1 MIMMQGNDR
10 IFDKVVTEGGTATA
24 RTISLYGVK
33 ALSDLQGISLVVRA
47 NIGGSNSATTMK
59 VNNLAATKLSV
70 FKNGGIVDAD
80 ADWIVSGQ
88 LYMLYYDGVQ
98 FIAFPMSASSESSSS
113 SVEFADFSIE
123 VLNLDSQ
130 SSESDI
136 SSAFGGAAKTAEF
149 DALVQAGT
157 KIIRFTN
164 VDSFVY
170 YTALYYKHIN
180 VENSTI
186 NDIVIVLHNY
196 TDRTDLEVFTF
207 IGTMTED
214 GDFEKYTAVAKR
226 TLYSSSQE
234 GTLDNPRAFTGDAN
248 TKTTPGV
255 YAITPFSNVPNN
267 IPSGVSYGTMI
278 VTTDEDASTI
288 TQTLQTSNTV
298 YFRCKYSTNSWG
310 DWVDLGASGG
320 GSSSEGMKT
329 FEITYDDLEDILN
342 AKSESAIL
350 AIWNDT
356 EQSEFVEAMNDPN
369 TIIVIKYT
377 DDQYITDR
385 QYVVYKTGFYN
396 GIGYSVAQTQ
406 YINLIT
412 VTGSYLYNYKFN
424 FNFDTE
430 HISSVTRSSIDLS
443 KIEDE
448 MIVETDQATSLSFDN
463 QTGNR
468 GILAVSG
475 NQEQKT
481 SEQGKNYFTGNKI
494 ASGTEKGVT
503 YSFDNSIFKMNGTT
517 TSSGNIILDAPT
529 GVRLP
534 AGTYTWTIKVSSGNY
549 QRPAETD
556 FAFYLRNAN
565 DYITGEL
572 GSSGIT
578 LSSINNNIYSINFT
592 ITEETEIYLRIFAN
606 AANIVFND
614 LELQI
619 QIESGSEY
627 TEFEQFIPN
636 MPSPDYLSPVKC
648 LGSNK
653 QLFDKSTAVE
663 GLLQEDGTL
672 SYSDNKYS
680 TSDFIKVVPKKSYYK
695 TITGSNRFKFF
706 DEDKSPISSTYNDL
720 IEPTKAQSFE
730 IPENAHYIRFTFLKT
745 YIDEIKIEEG
755 TEATSYSPYGQGST
769 LISKINKNLL
779 SMSNLEN
786 GGYTS
791 GVAGQSLSKVGN
803 ATRVR
808 LNIPIK
814 VYANTKYSFKLQ
826 TSKLL
831 RYNILEVGE
840 DNIIKKVTSVTN
852 TNSTTLITTS
862 ETAYVTFLFLWQTTT
877 QNITID
883 DLQDCKIQF
892 EIGVETEYEEHQEE
906 SYILDIQQEML
917 QGDYFVKE
925 ADVWKEVHSYPKK
938 IFDGTESW
946 RMPATDEENAVFCN
960 LSNTT
965 IYDYASDTDEQLST
979 HFVWGGKKSGF
990 QAALNSGVGIY
1001 TYIENNNKYVYF
1013 VVPLSI
1019 ASTIEEWTT
1028 WLQTINSS
1036 GKPLTNYYKSA
1047 TPTKLPC
1054 TEEQSE
1060 VLDELNSLTMEF
1072 GENNV
1077 ITLENI
1083 ALLQMTLVDSQLNDV
1098 IEASIPIVN
1107 SDFIVL
1113 SSAVLYLTPDS
1124 TQDEITAAFGG
1135 LENEEKVL
1143 RELSAGNKSL
1153 KIAAEYNGD
1162 TCGAVEVI
1170 WYEVGPVANDF
1181 NFVYIMNGYLVYKCI
1196 YCDSGPRSLDYND
1209 QFYPLSQV
1217 YRIERVKLYGTASSP
1232 EELSYNRDFNS
1243 IITPGIYKADQSEG
1257 RINAPCKNPGTLIVG
1272 ASEGEYR
1279 GNARDNCIIQ
1289 FYIASHCRLDE
1300 IDYSSGIYFR
1310 SYAFDGIKNTQYWTD
1325 WVNLLDNSS
1334 EVGTILNPNI
1344 LTSIDDLD
1352 NIKTSGTYT
1361 YTTSSSPNNTPNGTS
1376 YGTLIVNKIS
1386 DKEITQTVISPDFS
1400 EGSSSK
1406 SSNIWFRN
1414 YGTRDSNQQSGVP
1427 EWSNWNMLLMTDY
1440 GNKYRYIK
1448 PYLLSYYKF
1457 DSLNSDSTQTD
1468 IENAFGS
1475 LENEQEFIA
1484 AMNDENT
1491 NIILYYDHESNEREY
1506 WYTISK
1512 MADNGNYH
1520 RLILCSGNSSES
1532 MTAGSISFIVYTF
1545 SYDDTNNVYTAF
1557 SKYKVTVPS
1566 KGTII
1571 NANGLYSGSTDM
1583 NSLYEPGVSNI
1594 RADSSL
1600 QNYPAG
1606 AGTGTLLTFAIS
1618 NLYIIQM
1625 LITSTYLEA
1634 SNPIKVYS
1642 RGCQTNLD
1650 GVPSDDT
1657 WSEWQEWSINANNE
1671 TEIVYIPDTIYGLN
1685 NSSTQTEIEAAFGGV
1700 DEIQTITK
1708 FIAKNL
1714 EIESFEN
1721 NNMLFKS
1728 SNPSFLRL
1736 KGSTKNYNSIT
1747 YSTYTNFNS
1756 IYLNVYSNGE
1766 YDKIE
1771 YRFLYNNDLG
1781 QNELSLR
1788 GPKASDGLY
1797 VTTFDECYTDF
1808 KYFLSEYEEEK
1819 LDGIEEGATANSAS
1833 TTTPKANGT
1842 AAVGTDTGFARGDHV
1857 HPAQT
1862 TITGNAGSA
1871 TKLQTARTING
1882 VAFNGTANIN
1892 TFDSSY
1898 KIPGCYRMKSDSNP
1912 SLNMPG
1918 GNNFIPL
1925 EAFPMYSELGTN
1937 PLFTL
1942 NSDGT
1947 ITVNKTCMLDF
1958 RGTWSVYGSGN
1969 TSNKIYSNI
1978 TYYDSDMQAWMPLY
1992 SSPLVPTS
2000 TMEMTSYDADFGPG
2014 QMSMVMAGTKIRAS
2028 LDSTNDTSGAVFSGQ
2043 INGYSLFINVIYVK
2057 G

>member
-1 MIMMQGNDR
+1 
-10 IFDKVVTEGGTATA
+10 
-24 RTISLYGVK
+24 
-33 ALSDLQGISLVVRA
+33 
-47 NIGGSNSATTMK
+47 
-59 VNNLAATKLSV
+59 
-70 FKNGGIVDAD
+70 
-80 ADWIVSGQ
+80 
-88 LYMLYYDGVQ
+88 MLYIQSNALNEVGEE
-98 FIAFPMSASSESSSS
+98 FIITNLIL
-113 SVEFADFSIE
+113 VEGDYSNTE
-123 VLNLDSQ
+123 LEWED
-130 SSESDI
+130 
-136 SSAFGGAAKTAEF
+136 
-149 DALVQAGT
+149 
-157 KIIRFTN
+157 
-164 VDSFVY
+164 Y
-170 YTALYYKHIN
+170 
-180 VENSTI
+180 
-186 NDIVIVLHNY
+186 
-196 TDRTDLEVFTF
+196 TDLE
-207 IGTMTED
+207 D
-214 GDFEKYTAVAKR
+214 
-226 TLYSSSQE
+226 SPS
-234 GTLDNPRAFTGDAN
+234 
-248 TKTTPGV
+248 
-255 YAITPFSNVPNN
+255 PN
-267 IPSGVSYGTMI
+267 
-278 VTTDEDASTI
+278 
-288 TQTLQTSNTV
+288 
-298 YFRCKYSTNSWG
+298 R
-310 DWVDLGASGG
+310 
-320 GSSSEGMKT
+320 SSE
-329 FEITYDDLEDILN
+329 
-342 AKSESAIL
+342 
-350 AIWNDT
+350 
-356 EQSEFVEAMNDPN
+356 
-369 TIIVIKYT
+369 
-377 DDQYITDR
+377 
-385 QYVVYKTGFYN
+385 VV
-396 GIGYSVAQTQ
+396 
-406 YINLIT
+406 
-412 VTGSYLYNYKFN
+412 
-424 FNFDTE
+424 
-430 HISSVTRSSIDLS
+430 
-443 KIEDE
+443 
-448 MIVETDQATSLSFDN
+448 
-463 QTGNR
+463 
-468 GILAVSG
+468 
-475 NQEQKT
+475 
-481 SEQGKNYFTGNKI
+481 
-494 ASGTEKGVT
+494 
-503 YSFDNSIFKMNGTT
+503 
-517 TSSGNIILDAPT
+517 
-529 GVRLP
+529 
-534 AGTYTWTIKVSSGNY
+534 
-549 QRPAETD
+549 
-556 FAFYLRNAN
+556 
-565 DYITGEL
+565 
-572 GSSGIT
+572 
-578 LSSINNNIYSINFT
+578 
-592 ITEETEIYLRIFAN
+592 
-606 AANIVFND
+606 
-614 LELQI
+614 
-619 QIESGSEY
+619 
-627 TEFEQFIPN
+627 
-636 MPSPDYLSPVKC
+636 C

-653 QLFDKSTAVE
+653 NLLDLKNQTSKGITSTKNA
-663 GLLQEDGTL
+663 DGTISL
-672 SYSDNKYS
+672 IGTASETGVFGFLNQSIILKANKTYTFS
-680 TSDFIKVVPKKSYYK
+680 LEKISGQDISNSIWFWNKTDSNSEITLNLTNNKK
-695 TITGSNRFKFF
+695 T
-706 DEDKSPISSTYNDL
+706 
-720 IEPTKAQSFE
+720 
-730 IPENAHYIRFTFLKT
+730 FTFTKDTTLSALNISVNQGDVFAITLALKV
-745 YIDEIKIEEG
+745 EEG
-755 TEATSYSPYGQGST
+755 TEATSCSTYGQGST
-769 LISKINKNLL
+769 N
-779 SMSNLEN
+779 
-786 GGYTS
+786 
-791 GVAGQSLSKVGN
+791 
-803 ATRVR
+803 
-808 LNIPIK
+808 IK
-814 VYANTKYSFKLQ
+814 VLQ
-826 TSKLL
+826 YEKE
-831 RYNILEVGE
+831 YVN
-840 DNIIKKVTSVTN
+840 K
-852 TNSTTLITTS
+852 TLP
-862 ETAYVTFLFLWQTTT
+862 
-877 QNITID
+877 
-883 DLQDCKIQF
+883 
-892 EIGVETEYEEHQEE
+892 
-906 SYILDIQQEML
+906 IQQEML
-917 QGDYFVKE
+917 KGDYFVRE
-925 ADVWKEVHSYPKK
+925 ADGWKEVHSYPKK
-938 IFDGTESW
+938 IFDGTETWNLESLSQGNNFYTNIPDALGDTTVPVYSNCFMYYNGLLDKNYSC
-946 RMPATDEENAVFCN
+946 RISDSKNLNLRCNEKNTAEEFKQMLADKYNTGNPVYVF
-960 LSNTT
+960 
-965 IYDYASDTDEQLST
+965 
-979 HFVWGGKKSGF
+979 
-990 QAALNSGVGIY
+990 
-1001 TYIENNNKYVYF
+1001 
-1013 VVPLSI
+1013 
-1019 ASTIEEWTT
+1019 
-1028 WLQTINSS
+1028 
-1036 GKPLTNYYKSA
+1036 YKSA
-1047 TPTKLPC
+1047 TPIKIPC
-1054 TEEQSE
+1054 TEEQSK
-1060 VLDELNSLTMEF
+1060 VLDELNSLTMKF

-1083 ALLQMTLVDSQLNDV
+1083 ALLQMTLVDSYLNNV

-1107 SDFIVL
+1107 SDSIVL
-1113 SSAVLYLTPDS
+1113 SSTVLDLTPDS
-1124 TQDEITAAFGG
+1124 TRDEITAAFGG

-1153 KIAAEYNGD
+1153 KIATEYNGD

-1181 NFVYIMNGYLVYKCI
+1181 NFVYIMNGYLVYKGI
-1196 YCDSGPRSLDYND
+1196 HCDSGPRSLDYND

-1232 EELSYNRDFNS
+1232 EELSYTEDFNS
-1243 IITPGIYKADQSEG
+1243 ITTPGIYKADQSEG

-1300 IDYSSGIYFR
+1300 TDYSSGIYFR

-1344 LTSIDDLD
+1344 LTSTDDLD

-1468 IENAFGS
+1468 VEKAFGS
-1475 LENEQEFIA
+1475 LEDEQEFIA

-1512 MADNGNYH
+1512 MVDSGKYH
-1520 RLILCSGNSSES
+1520 RLVLCRGNSSEN
-1532 MTAGSISFIVYTF
+1532 MTAGSISFIIYSF
-1545 SYDDTNNVYTAF
+1545 KYDETNNVYTAF
-1557 SKYKVTVPS
+1557 NREQIGVPS

-1606 AGTGTLLTFAIS
+1606 AGTGTLLVFKIS
-1618 NLYIIQM
+1618 NMYLIQI

-1634 SNPIKVYS
+1634 SNPTKVYS

-1671 TEIVYIPDTIYGLN
+1671 TEIVYIPDTVYGLN
-1685 NSSTQTEIEAAFGGV
+1685 SSSTQTEIETAFGGV

-1736 KGSTKNYNSIT
+1736 KGSTKNYNSIA

-1771 YRFLYNNDLG
+1771 YQFLYNDDLG
-1781 QNELSLR
+1781 QNELSLS

-1797 VTTFDECYTDF
+1797 VTTFDECYTEF
-1808 KYFLSEYEEEK
+1808 KYFLSEHEEEK

-1862 TITGNAGSA
+1862 TIAGNAGSA

-1898 KIPGCYRMKSDSNP
+1898 KVPGCYRMKTGSSP

-1925 EAFPMYSELGTN
+1925 EVFPMYSELGTN

-1978 TYYDSDMQAWMPLY
+1978 TYYDSDMQGWMPLY

-2000 TMEMTSYDADFGPG
+2000 TMAMTSYDADFGPG
-2014 QMSMVMAGTKIRAS
+2014 QMGMVMAGTKIRAS